1 MARSE
6 CGKRVSDVSAT
17 GKSVTAR
24 LLTPISRGFL
34 GDSSR
39 DVGQDFFGPPNCTQI
54 LFGAPKNKITIMCSA
69 GPYAPQLTAAS
80 ELSLPE
86 PLFGASFS

>member
-6 CGKRVSDVSAT
+6 FKKRLSDVGAA

-39 DVGQDFFGPPNCTQI
+39 DVGQDFFGPLKCTQI
-54 LFGAPKNKITIMCSA
+54 LFGAPKNKISRVCSA
-69 GPYAPQLTAAS
+69 GRYAVQLTAAS
-80 ELSLPE
+80 EL
-86 PLFGASFS
+86 